1 MWDYSQKVQDL
12 FLTPHNAGPLEDANA
27 IGEVGSI
34 ACGDALKLYLKISGD
49 GVIEKAGFETFGCAS
64 AIASSSVLT
73 DMVKGLH
80 VDEALKITN
89 ADIAKAL
96 DGLPREKMHCSV
108 MGQEALE
115 AAIRQWKG
123 EPAMPKTQEEG
134 KLVCKCFNVTDAT
147 IIRAIRE
154 NGLKTVED
162 VTAFTKAG
170 GGCGDCRDEIAE
182 ILEAELRGQGAPA
195 PKPAESAKPAG
206 PAACGT
212 GGLTNLQRMQ
222 KVMEVMALIRPQLQA
237 DGGDIELV
245 DIAGKTVSVR
255 LTGHCQGCAASE
267 VTLHQVV
274 EQILRQQ
281 VEPDLAVEEV
291 K

>member
-195 PKPAESAKPAG
+195 PEPAG
-206 PAACGT
+206 PAEPAKSAACGT

-255 LTGHCQGCAASE
+255 LTGHCQGCPASQA
-267 VTLHQVV
+267 TLQQVV

>member
-1 MWDYSQKVQDL
+1 M
-12 FLTPHNAGPLEDANA
+12 
-27 IGEVGSI
+27 GSI
-34 ACGDALKLYLKISGD
+34 ACGDALKLYLKISPA

-195 PKPAESAKPAG
+195 PEPAG
-206 PAACGT
+206 PAEPAKSAACGT